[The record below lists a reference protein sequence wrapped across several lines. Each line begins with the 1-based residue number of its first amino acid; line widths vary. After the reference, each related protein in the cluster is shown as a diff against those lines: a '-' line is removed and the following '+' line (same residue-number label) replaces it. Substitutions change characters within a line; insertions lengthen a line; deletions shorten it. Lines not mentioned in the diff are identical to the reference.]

1 MLAAAMAAIMD
12 VVRQCGILGGSI
24 MSDTKYRVAIIGC
37 GRLGQ
42 QYAEAY
48 SDFPETEIV
57 ALAEHNPERRKAVGE
72 RFGVKALYPDA
83 ESLLRDVVPDVA
95 AVVTPTKYYKD
106 AVIACAEAGV
116 KGVSC
121 DKPIAGVLA
130 DADEMVRVCE
140 ERGVVFAGGN
150 LQCAMSEVREAAQ
163 RIHSGALGEVEGV
176 ALHGWGIQISGGG
189 CQHIS
194 VLRLFT
200 GAEVDEVIAWAR
212 PQEALESG
220 CDDGLTV
227 NGRFQ
232 LSNGM
237 DCPVYGTETP
247 YRGIEVWTDRALVRW
262 DWGLPKILE
271 GYDATGGQGSR
282 GPSVCGLPLEEALLS
297 GHVDTVVPEL
307 DRDGKRSMDIGARPA
322 PGAGG
327 RGRCRAFRASWQRA
341 RQAAVG
347 RQVTFAPPL
356 SVPVAGWG
364 RDRQAPAGRRSGGAC
379 LVGLVPGA
387 GMIETDEIEARV
399 AAALKAIGV
408 PYEVIACDPDSAD
421 TADFCERY
429 GYRLEDCGNTIA
441 VASKTWR
448 QEVLRLRGQGLRPV
462 GR

>member
-1 MLAAAMAAIMD
+1 MAE
-12 VVRQCGILGGSI
+12 
-24 MSDTKYRVAIIGC
+24 TKHRVAIIGC

-72 RFGVKALYPDA
+72 RFGVKALYADA

-121 DKPIAGVLA
+121 DKPIAAVLA

-150 LQCAMSEVREAAQ
+150 LQRAMSEVREAAK

-200 GAEVDEVIAWAR
+200 GAEVDEVIAWAT

-220 CDDGLTV
+220 CDDGLIV

-237 DCPVYGTETP
+237 DCPVYGKETP
-247 YRGIEVWTDRALVRW
+247 YRGIELWTDRALVRW
-262 DWGLPKILE
+262 DWGPPEILE
-271 GYDATGGQGSR
+271 GYDAAGARVRVDPQFAEYPWRKHYYLGTSIRSFLSAIETGSELWVSGHDLRQALEAAVAAVHSARLGSV
-282 GPSVCGLPLEEALLS
+282 PVKLPLEDRSLSLLPSRYRWLGGDATGRSQPVEEA
-297 GHVDTVVPEL
+297 
-307 DRDGKRSMDIGARPA
+307 
-322 PGAGG
+322 AGLT
-327 RGRCRAFRASWQRA
+327 S
-341 RQAAVG
+341 
-347 RQVTFAPPL
+347 
-356 SVPVAGWG
+356 
-364 RDRQAPAGRRSGGAC
+364 
-379 LVGLVPGA
+379 
-387 GMIETDEIEARV
+387 
-399 AAALKAIGV
+399 
-408 PYEVIACDPDSAD
+408 
-421 TADFCERY
+421 
-429 GYRLEDCGNTIA
+429 
-441 VASKTWR
+441 
-448 QEVLRLRGQGLRPV
+448 
-462 GR
+462 